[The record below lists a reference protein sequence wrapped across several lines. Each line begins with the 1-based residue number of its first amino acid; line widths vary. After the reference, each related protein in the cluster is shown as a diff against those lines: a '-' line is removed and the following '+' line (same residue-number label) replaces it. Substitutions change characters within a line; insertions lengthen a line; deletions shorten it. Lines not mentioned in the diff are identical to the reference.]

1 MSAPTAHER
10 LPTPR
15 PRVSVDELLAARGT
29 PAISSIDQ
37 LAADTFSSDEEL
49 DEFLAFTRAERHR
62 DLS

>member
-1 MSAPTAHER
+1 MSTPAAHEH

-15 PRVSVDELLAARGT
+15 PRVSVDELLAAKTT
-29 PAISSIDQ
+29 PTICSIEQ

-49 DEFLAFTRAERHR
+49 DEFLAFTRADRHR